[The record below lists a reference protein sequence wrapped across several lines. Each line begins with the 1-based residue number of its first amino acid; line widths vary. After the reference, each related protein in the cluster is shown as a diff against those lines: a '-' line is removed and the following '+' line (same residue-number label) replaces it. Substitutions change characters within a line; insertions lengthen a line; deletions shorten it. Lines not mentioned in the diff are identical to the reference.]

1 MTKRIYG
8 AVVRR
13 STDDGF
19 WAEVPDLPGCF
30 GQGAT
35 FMEAVESV
43 RDGIET
49 HLAALAEHQL
59 DIPEATEVDAAD
71 GKVVYLLVEPFPSLG
86 EPAVSAAEAARRLGV
101 SPARVS
107 QLIKA
112 GKLAARR
119 SPEGTLVALASVEEY
134 ARSPRLAG
142 RPKRPAPANRKEP
155 ALKA

>member
-49 HLAALAEHQL
+49 HLAALAENQL

-101 SPARVS
+101 T